1 MKDLRDK
8 VAVVTGGASGIGLA
22 IAKTLARAG
31 ARIALLDL
39 EERAIAPAEA
49 SVREVGGDVV
59 GIPADVSSR
68 YSLDAAAQR
77 VLENYGRIDILCNNA
92 GVVVLGAL
100 AEASAE
106 DWRWVMGVNLMG
118 AVNGVAAFLPH
129 IRAQGVGHIVNTAS
143 TQGLSAAAGLGVYT
157 ASKYAVVAYSETLRM
172 ELAPEH
178 IGVSVLCPGVVNTKI
193 LEAARNR
200 PAELASGASAAPPSA
215 LLDAL
220 RPAVAHGLDPAR
232 VGELVLRGIREDAPY
247 IVTHADTRAAFS
259 ARASAIEAAYDALS
273 RS

>member
-1 MKDLRDK
+1 MKDLTDK
-8 VAVVTGGASGIGLA
+8 VAVVTGGASGIGLG
-22 IAKTLARAG
+22 IAKALARAG
-31 ARIALLDL
+31 VKVALLDL
-39 EERAIAPAEA
+39 EERALAPAEA
-49 SVREVGGDVV
+49 SVRDVGGDVV

-77 VLENYGRIDILCNNA
+77 VIENYGRVDILCNNA

-129 IRAQGVGHIVNTAS
+129 IRAQGGGHIVNTAS
-143 TQGLSAAAGLGVYT
+143 TQGLSAAPGLGVYS

-178 IGVSVLCPGVVNTKI
+178 VGVSVLCPGVVNTKI

-200 PAELASGASAAPPSA
+200 PAELASGASAPPA
-215 LLDAL
+215 AMLDAL
-220 RPAVAHGLDPAR
+220 KPAVASGLDPAR
-232 VGELVLRGIREDAPY
+232 VGELVLRGIREDAAY
-247 IVTHADTRAAFS
+247 IVTHADARAAFS
-259 ARASAIEAAYDALS
+259 TRSRAIEEAYDALA

>member
-1 MKDLRDK
+1 MKDLKDK
-8 VAVVTGGASGIGLA
+8 VAVVTGGTRGIGLA

-68 YSLDAAAQR
+68 YSLDAAALR

-92 GVVVLGAL
+92 GVVVLGPL
-100 AEASAE
+100 ADASAE

-129 IRAQGVGHIVNTAS
+129 IRAQGGGHIVNTAS
-143 TQGLSAAAGLGVYT
+143 SQGLSAARGLGVYT

-172 ELAPEH
+172 ELAPEQ

-200 PAELASGASAAPPSA
+200 PAELASGAAAAPSP
-215 LLDAL
+215 LLDVL
-220 RPAVAHGLDPAR
+220 KPAVAQGLDPAA

-259 ARASAIEAAYDALS
+259 ARAAAIESAYDALA

>member
-8 VAVVTGGASGIGLA
+8 VAVVTGGASGIGLG
-22 IAKTLARAG
+22 IAKALARAG

-39 EERAIAPAEA
+39 EERALAPAEA
-49 SVREVGGDVV
+49 SVRDVGGDVV

-77 VLENYGRIDILCNNA
+77 VIENYGRVDVLCNNA
-92 GVVVLGAL
+92 GVVVLGPL

-129 IRAQGVGHIVNTAS
+129 IRAQGGGHIVNTAS
-143 TQGLSAAAGLGVYT
+143 TQGLSAAPGLGVYT
-157 ASKYAVVAYSETLRM
+157 ASKYAVVAYSETLRL
-172 ELAPEH
+172 ELAPEQ

-200 PAELASGASAAPPSA
+200 PPELAAGGSAPPSA
-215 LLDAL
+215 MLDAL
-220 RPAVAHGLDPAR
+220 RPAVAQGLDPAR
-232 VGELVLRGIREDAPY
+232 VGELVLRGIQQDAPY
-247 IVTHADTRAAFS
+247 IVTHAETRAAFS
-259 ARASAIEAAYDALS
+259 ARAKAIEGAYDELA
-273 RS
+273 RA

>member
-1 MKDLRDK
+1 MKDLSGR
-8 VAVVTGGASGIGLA
+8 VAVVTGGASGIGLG

-31 ARIALLDL
+31 MRIALLDL

-49 SVREVGGDVV
+49 SVRDVGGDVV

-77 VLENYGRIDILCNNA
+77 VLENYGRVDVLCNNA

-129 IRAQGVGHIVNTAS
+129 IRAQGGGHIVNTAS
-143 TQGLSAAAGLGVYT
+143 TQGLSAAPGLGVYS
-157 ASKYAVVAYSETLRM
+157 ASKYAVVAYSETLRL
-172 ELAPEH
+172 ELAPER

-200 PAELASGASAAPPSA
+200 PAELAGSASAPPA
-215 LLDAL
+215 AMLDVL
-220 RPAVAHGLDPAR
+220 KPAVAQGLDPAR
-232 VGELVLRGIREDAPY
+232 VGELVLRGIQDDAAY
-247 IVTHADTRAAFS
+247 IVTHADAREAFS
-259 ARASAIEAAYDALS
+259 ARARAIEQAYDALG
-273 RS
+273 RG

>member
-1 MKDLRDK
+1 MDVKDLNGK

-22 IAKTLARAG
+22 IAKSLARAG

-49 SVREVGGDVV
+49 SVRDVGGDVV

-77 VLENYGRIDILCNNA
+77 VLESYGRVDVLCNNA
-92 GVVVLGAL
+92 GVVVLGPL

-129 IRAQGVGHIVNTAS
+129 IRAQGGGHIVNTAS
-143 TQGLSAAAGLGVYT
+143 TQGLAAAPGLGVYA
-157 ASKYAVVAYSETLRM
+157 ASKYAVVAYSETLRL
-172 ELAPEH
+172 ELAPEQ
-178 IGVSVLCPGVVNTKI
+178 IGVSVLCPGIVKTKI
-193 LEAARNR
+193 LEADRNR
-200 PAELASGASAAPPSA
+200 PAELAAGGTAPSPLLEA
-215 LLDAL
+215 LK
-220 RPAVAHGLDPAR
+220 PAIAHGLDPAR
-232 VGELVLRGIREDAPY
+232 VGELVLRGIRENAPY
-247 IVTHADTRAAFS
+247 IVTHADTRDVFL
-259 ARASAIEAAYDALS
+259 ARARAIEAAYDALG
-273 RS
+273 

>member
-1 MKDLRDK
+1 MKDLHDK
-8 VAVVTGGASGIGLA
+8 VAVVTGGASGIGLG

-31 ARIALLDL
+31 VRIALLDL
-39 EERAIAPAEA
+39 EERALAPAEA

-77 VLENYGRIDILCNNA
+77 VLENYGRVDVLCNNA

-100 AEASAE
+100 ADATAE

-129 IRAQGVGHIVNTAS
+129 IRAQGGGHIVNTAS
-143 TQGLSAAAGLGVYT
+143 TQGLSASPGLGVYT
-157 ASKYAVVAYSETLRM
+157 ASKYAVVAYSETLRL
-172 ELAPEH
+172 ELAPEN
-178 IGVSVLCPGVVNTKI
+178 IGVSVLCPGIVNTKI

-200 PAELASGASAAPPSA
+200 PAELASGTSAPPSPLLEA
-215 LLDAL
+215 LK
-220 RPAVAHGLDPAR
+220 PAVAHGLDPAR
-232 VGELVLRGIREDAPY
+232 VGDLVLRGIREDAAY
-247 IVTHADTRAAFS
+247 ILTHPESRAAFS
-259 ARASAIEAAYDALS
+259 ARATAIESAYDALT

>member
-8 VAVVTGGASGIGLA
+8 VAVVTGGASGIGLG
-22 IAKTLARAG
+22 IAKALARAG

-39 EERAIAPAEA
+39 EERALAPAEA
-49 SVREVGGDVV
+49 SVRDVGGDVV

-77 VLENYGRIDILCNNA
+77 VLESYGRVDVLCNNA
-92 GVVVLGAL
+92 GVVVLGPL
-100 AEASAE
+100 SEATAE

-129 IRAQGVGHIVNTAS
+129 IRAQGGGHIVNTAS
-143 TQGLSAAAGLGVYT
+143 TQGLSAAPGLGVYT
-157 ASKYAVVAYSETLRM
+157 ASKYAVVAYSETLRL
-172 ELAPEH
+172 ELAPEQ
-178 IGVSVLCPGVVNTKI
+178 IGVTVLCPGVVNTKI

-200 PAELASGASAAPPSA
+200 PPELAAGASAAPSPM
-215 LLDAL
+215 LDVL
-220 RPAVAHGLDPAR
+220 RPAVAQGLDPGR
-232 VGELVLRGIREDAPY
+232 VGELVLRGIQQDAAY
-247 IVTHADTRAAFS
+247 VVTHPESRAAFT
-259 ARASAIEAAYDALS
+259 ARARAIDAAYDELA

>member
-1 MKDLRDK
+1 MKDLREK
-8 VAVVTGGASGIGLA
+8 VAVVTGGASGIGLG
-22 IAKTLARAG
+22 IARVLARAG

-39 EERAIAPAEA
+39 EERALAPAEA
-49 SVREVGGDVV
+49 SVRDVGGDVV

-77 VLENYGRIDILCNNA
+77 VIENYGRVDVLCNNA
-92 GVVVLGAL
+92 GVVVLGPL

-129 IRAQGVGHIVNTAS
+129 IRAQGEGHIVNTAS
-143 TQGLSAAAGLGVYT
+143 TQGLSAAPGLGVYT

-172 ELAPEH
+172 ELAPER
-178 IGVSVLCPGVVNTKI
+178 IGVSALCPGTVNTKI

-200 PAELASGASAAPPSA
+200 PPELAAGASAAPSSM
-215 LLDAL
+215 LDVL
-220 RPAVAHGLDPAR
+220 RPAVAQGLDPTR
-232 VGELVLRGIREDAPY
+232 VGELVLRGIQQDAAY
-247 IVTHADTRAAFS
+247 IVTHAETRAAFT
-259 ARASAIEAAYDALS
+259 ARAKAIESAYDELA

>member
-1 MKDLRDK
+1 MKDLGGK
-8 VAVVTGGASGIGLA
+8 VAVVTGGASGIGLG
-22 IAKTLARAG
+22 IAKALARAG
-31 ARIALLDL
+31 MRIALLDL

-49 SVREVGGDVV
+49 SVRDVGGDVV

-77 VLENYGRIDILCNNA
+77 VLENYGRVDVLCNNA
-92 GVVVLGAL
+92 GVVVLGPL
-100 AEASAE
+100 ADASAE

-129 IRAQGVGHIVNTAS
+129 IRAQGGGHIVNTAS
-143 TQGLSAAAGLGVYT
+143 TQGLSAAPGLGVYT

-172 ELAPEH
+172 ELAPEQ
-178 IGVSVLCPGVVNTKI
+178 IGVSVLCPGIVKTKI
-193 LEAARNR
+193 LEASRNR
-200 PAELASGASAAPPSA
+200 PAELAGGGTPSP

-220 RPAVAHGLDPAR
+220 KPAIEHGLDPAH

-247 IVTHADTRAAFS
+247 IVTHPDTRDAFS
-259 ARASAIEAAYDALS
+259 TRARAIEAAYDALG
-273 RS
+273 RD